1 MSDLRSSYM
10 GIPLKNPIIVG
21 SSPLSARVDKIV
33 GLEAAGAAAVVLK
46 SLFEEQVRIDAEV
59 FEEDLARHDEGSA
72 EATSMFPHLQ
82 HAGTRTHAYWV
93 AEARKAVKIP
103 LIASINCLTELQW
116 SEYAKALEGTGVD
129 ALELNLY
136 SPSRDA
142 KTTAAEI
149 EDREVRILDEVRRSV
164 KIPIGVKLNPFYTNL
179 ANVVKRFEEAGA
191 NGFVMFNRLFQ
202 PDIDVDQELKRAR
215 YQETDSN
222 DTLLPLRW
230 IALLSGQVDAGIAAS
245 TGISSGRDMAKVIL
259 AGARATQVVG
269 VLLREKPAHIGR
281 MLEEFTAWMNLHG
294 YKNIEEFRGK
304 LARANPNDSWN
315 FTASQYVE
323 GLIGLG

>member
-1 MSDLRSSYM
+1 MVDLRTSYM

-46 SLFEEQVRIDAEV
+46 SLFEEQVRIDAEI
-59 FEEDLARHDEGSA
+59 FEEDLGRHNETSA
-72 EATSMFPHLQ
+72 EATSMFPHLK

-103 LIASINCLTELQW
+103 LIASINCLSDVQW
-116 SEYAKALEGTGVD
+116 AEYAKALEGTGVD

-136 SPSRDA
+136 SPSRDVN
-142 KTTAAEI
+142 TTAAQI
-149 EDREVRILDEVRRSV
+149 EDREVKILDEVRKAV

-179 ANVVKRFEEAGA
+179 ANVVKRFEGAGA

-215 YQETDSN
+215 YQETGSR

-230 IALLSGQVDAGIAAS
+230 IALLAGQVNAGLAAS
-245 TGISSGRDMAKVIL
+245 TGISSGRDMAKVML

-269 VLLREKPAHIGR
+269 VLLREKPAYIGR
-281 MLEEFTAWMNLHG
+281 MLEELTSWMNLHG

-304 LARANPNDSWN
+304 LARVNPEDAWN
-315 FTASQYVE
+315 FSASQYVE

>member
-1 MSDLRSSYM
+1 
-10 GIPLKNPIIVG
+10 
-21 SSPLSARVDKIV
+21 
-33 GLEAAGAAAVVLK
+33 
-46 SLFEEQVRIDAEV
+46 
-59 FEEDLARHDEGSA
+59 
-72 EATSMFPHLQ
+72 MFPRLE

-103 LIASINCLTELQW
+103 LIASINCVTDVQW

-136 SPSRDA
+136 SPSRDIN
-142 KTTAAEI
+142 TTAAQI
-149 EDREVRILDEVRRSV
+149 EDREVKILDEVRRSV

-304 LARANPNDSWN
+304 LARANPSDSWT

>member
-21 SSPLSARVDKIV
+21 SSPLSTRVDKIV
-33 GLEAAGAAAVVLK
+33 ALEAAGAAAVVLK
-46 SLFEEQVRIDAEV
+46 SLFEEQVRIDAEA
-59 FEEDLARHDEGSA
+59 FEQDLARNSETSA
-72 EATSMFPHLQ
+72 EATSMFPRLE

-93 AEARKAVKIP
+93 SEARKAVKIP
-103 LIASINCLTELQW
+103 LIASINCVSDMQW
-116 SEYAKALEGTGVD
+116 AEYAKALEGTGVD
-129 ALELNLY
+129 GLEMNLY
-136 SPSRDA
+136 SPSRDVE
-142 KTTAAEI
+142 TTAAQI
-149 EDREVRILDEVRRSV
+149 EDRELKILDVVRQSV
-164 KIPIGVKLNPFYTNL
+164 KIPIGVKLHPFYTNL
-179 ANVVKRFEEAGA
+179 PNVVKRFEEAGA
-191 NGFVMFNRLFQ
+191 NGFVLFNRLFQ
-202 PDIDVDQELKRAR
+202 PDIDVDLEVKRAR
-215 YQETDSN
+215 YQETDSR
-222 DTLLPLRW
+222 DTLLSLRW
-230 IALLSGQVDAGIAAS
+230 TALLSAQIGVGIAAS

-281 MLEEFTAWMNLHG
+281 MIEEFGAWMNLHG

-304 LARANPNDSWN
+304 LARTSPGEPWN

>member
-46 SLFEEQVRIDAEV
+46 SLFEEQVRIDAEI

-72 EATSMFPHLQ
+72 EATSMFPRLQ

-103 LIASINCLTELQW
+103 LIASINCLTDLQW
-116 SEYAKALEGTGVD
+116 SEYAKVLEGIGVD

-136 SPSRDA
+136 SLSRDA

-191 NGFVMFNRLFQ
+191 NGFVLFNRLFQ

-281 MLEEFTAWMNLHG
+281 MLEELTAWMNLHG

-304 LARANPNDSWN
+304 LARANPTDSWN